1 MLSTK
6 KVSLSKMDEHK
17 RWFPLQEINIH
28 TPHGLLT
35 WKLEVNLNG
44 ICWRLKKKKMYNIVL
59 SIIHV
64 HVMGKTDRKKY
75 LQSQTRDTS
84 TVHSF
89 FPSFLSSLPPNV
101 AYCSSL
107 TKSCPPTLEGPE
119 DSKVSQQFLAWK
131 QQEKFLS
138 NIIPRIW
145 PGFLSIFS
153 IIVSLPLRIL
163 YPLL

>member
-1 MLSTK
+1 MISITRNK
-6 KVSLSKMDEHK
+6 Y
-17 RWFPLQEINIH
+17 IH

-35 WKLEVNLNG
+35 WKVEVNLNG

-64 HVMGKTDRKKY
+64 MGKTDRKKN
-75 LQSQTRDTS
+75 LQSQTKIVGILPLNS
-84 TVHSF
+84 IF
-89 FPSFLSSLPPNV
+89 FLLNLLLSSLPPNV
-101 AYCSSL
+101 VYCSSL
-107 TKSCPPTLEGPE
+107 TKSCPPALGGPE
-119 DSKVSQQFLAWK
+119 DSKVSQQFWLENNRK
-131 QQEKFLS
+131 

>member
-1 MLSTK
+1 
-6 KVSLSKMDEHK
+6 MDEHK

-35 WKLEVNLNG
+35 WKLEVNLSR
-44 ICWRLKKKKMYNIVL
+44 ICWRLEKKKMYKIVL
-59 SIIHV
+59 SIT
-64 HVMGKTDRKKY
+64 HVMGKTDRKKN
-75 LQSQTRDTS
+75 LQSQTKIVGILPLNS
-84 TVHSF
+84 IFFLLNLSYLLSLPMLFIAVHS
-89 FPSFLSSLPPNV
+89 SNLV
-101 AYCSSL
+101 HQHW
-107 TKSCPPTLEGPE
+107 EGQKTVKCLFNFGLKTIGKI
-119 DSKVSQQFLAWK
+119 SIKI
-131 QQEKFLS
+131 